1 MTELPTSRRSF
12 LGLAGGAAFLCTI
25 GGKEVD
31 VASPGGLEKA
41 DAAAARVRRPRAAV
55 AQDVPQIQPAP
66 GGTRREYWIQAETVR
81 WAITPLEQDEWH
93 GRATGGRNV
102 FTAFVYREMTPGFA
116 SYVVD
121 HPTIPGPPL

>member
-41 DAAAARVRRPRAAV
+41 DAAAAKVSRPRAAI

-66 GGTRREYWIQAETVR
+66 GGRRREYWIQAETVR
-81 WAITPLEQDEWH
+81 WEITPKRRDEWH
-93 GRATGGRNV
+93 GQRFSTRNTY
-102 FTAFVYREMTPGFA
+102 TAYVYRQMTPGFA
-116 SYVVD
+116 APAGGVN
-121 HPTIPGPPL
+121 IPGPTL